1 MWYLQMCACVCMLL
15 EFTYMHGKG
24 LRPEKLSEA
33 AVRGQRSV
41 FFSKR
46 RKNNMAAELT
56 SPH

>member
-1 MWYLQMCACVCMLL
+1 LC
-15 EFTYMHGKG
+15 
-24 LRPEKLSEA
+24 EA

-56 SPH
+56 SPQCSEQGS